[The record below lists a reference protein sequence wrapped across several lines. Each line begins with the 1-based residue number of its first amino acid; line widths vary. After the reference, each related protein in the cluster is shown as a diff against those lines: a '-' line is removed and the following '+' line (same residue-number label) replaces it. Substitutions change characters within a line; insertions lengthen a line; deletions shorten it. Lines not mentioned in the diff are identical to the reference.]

1 MLSLCGI
8 SVLSRFL
15 IRCLRGSAW
24 VCSTSLFSCQEELG
38 MMMPFNQANGCERE
52 VLGTYPQRIVC
63 LVALLAAA
71 PCCVWMMVN

>member
-38 MMMPFNQANGCERE
+38 MMMPFKQANGCERE
-52 VLGTYPQRIVC
+52 VLGT
-63 LVALLAAA
+63 
-71 PCCVWMMVN
+71 